1 MKLANKNDITF
12 GTNIKNSKIPDV
24 LRNKFKVGID
34 YIDGAI
40 GGEGFTPSC
49 VTLFTGEPG
58 SGKTT
63 MLLGLADAVTKKG
76 GVALFNTAEES
87 LYQTAMTYERLKL
100 RNGFATGNTPDVG
113 LILEKSREMMEDPA
127 NKGKQFF
134 LIVDSL
140 QCLFDPKYG
149 SNYQGGSASAV
160 RCLEEITNFCKET
173 NAIAIVINQVNKSG
187 TMAGSNK
194 LKHMVDS
201 MMHLS
206 VERKDPDLA
215 GCRVLQTVKNRF
227 CGCGHVFFRQRN
239 KRGFRTVA
247 KVSAA

>member
-1 MKLANKNDITF
+1 MKLTKNNDIVF
-12 GTNIKNSKIPDV
+12 GTNILDIKIPDI
-24 LRNKFKVGID
+24 LRKKFKVGID
-34 YIDGAI
+34 YIDGAM

-58 SGKTT
+58 AGKSS
-63 MLLGLADAVTKKG
+63 MALILANAITGKG
-76 GVALFNTAEES
+76 GIALFNTAEES
-87 LYQTAMTYERLKL
+87 LFQTAMTAERLRLKK
-100 RNGFATGNTPDVG
+100 GFPCGNTPDVG
-113 LILEKSREMMEDPA
+113 LIIEKAREMQAA
-127 NKGKQFF
+127 NPDKQFF

-149 SNYQGGSASAV
+149 SNYTGGSASAV
-160 RCLEEITNFCKET
+160 RCLEEITDFCKET

-215 GCRVLQTVKNRF
+215 GCRVLQTIKNRF
-227 CGCGHVFFRQRN
+227 GGCGHVYFMQLN

>member
-1 MKLANKNDITF
+1 MKLANKTEIEF
-12 GTNIKNSKIPDV
+12 GTNILDIKIPDI

-34 YIDGAI
+34 YVDGAI

-58 SGKTT
+58 AGKTT

-87 LYQTAMTYERLKL
+87 LYQTAMTFERLKL
-100 RNGFATGNTPDVG
+100 KNGFATGNTPDVG
-113 LILEKSREMMEDPA
+113 LILEKSREMMEA
-127 NKGKQFF
+127 NPGKQFF
-134 LIVDSL
+134 LNVDSL

-149 SNYQGGSASAV
+149 ANYQGGSASAV
-160 RCLEEITNFCKET
+160 RCLEAITDFCKET
-173 NAIAIVINQVNKSG
+173 NAIAVVINQVNKSG
-187 TMAGSNK
+187 TTAGSNK

-227 CGCGHVFFRQRN
+227 GGCGHVYFMQLG

>member
-12 GTNIKNSKIPDV
+12 GTNIKNIKIPDV

-227 CGCGHVFFRQRN
+227 GGCGHVYFMQLN

>member
-1 MKLANKNDITF
+1 MKLANKNEIAF
-12 GTNIKNSKIPDV
+12 GTNILDIKIPDI
-24 LRNKFKVGID
+24 LRKKFKVGID
-34 YIDGAI
+34 YIDGAM

-58 SGKTT
+58 AGKSS
-63 MLLGLADAVTKKG
+63 MALILANAITAKG

-87 LYQTAMTYERLKL
+87 LYQTAMTAERLRLKK
-100 RNGFATGNTPDVG
+100 GFACGNTPDVG
-113 LILEKSREMMEDPA
+113 LIIEKSREMIEA
-127 NKGKQFF
+127 NPGKQFF

-149 SNYQGGSASAV
+149 ANYTGGSASAV

-215 GCRVLQTVKNRF
+215 GCRVLQTIKNRF
-227 CGCGHVFFRQRN
+227 GGCGHVYFMQLN

>member
-1 MKLANKNDITF
+1 MKLTKNNDIVF
-12 GTNIKNSKIPDV
+12 GTNILDIKIPDI
-24 LRNKFKVGID
+24 LRKKFKVGID
-34 YIDGAI
+34 YIDGAM

-58 SGKTT
+58 AGKSS
-63 MLLGLADAVTKKG
+63 MALILANAITGKG
-76 GVALFNTAEES
+76 GIALFNTAEES
-87 LYQTAMTYERLKL
+87 LFQTAMTAERLRLKK
-100 RNGFATGNTPDVG
+100 GFPCGNTPDVG
-113 LILEKSREMMEDPA
+113 LIIEKAREMQAA
-127 NKGKQFF
+127 NPDKQFF

-149 SNYQGGSASAV
+149 ANYTGGSASAV

-215 GCRVLQTVKNRF
+215 GCRVLQTIKNRF
-227 CGCGHVFFRQRN
+227 GGCGHVYFMQLN

>member
-1 MKLANKNDITF
+1 MKLANKNDIVF
-12 GTNIKNSKIPDV
+12 GTNIKNIKIPDV

-76 GVALFNTAEES
+76 GIALFNTAEES

-113 LILEKSREMMEDPA
+113 LILEESRKMMEA
-127 NKGKQFF
+127 NPGKQE
-134 LIVDSL
+134 
-140 QCLFDPKYG
+140 
-149 SNYQGGSASAV
+149 QGA
-160 RCLEEITNFCKET
+160 R
-173 NAIAIVINQVNKSG
+173 
-187 TMAGSNK
+187 
-194 LKHMVDS
+194 
-201 MMHLS
+201 
-206 VERKDPDLA
+206 
-215 GCRVLQTVKNRF
+215 
-227 CGCGHVFFRQRN
+227 
-239 KRGFRTVA
+239 
-247 KVSAA
+247 